1 MTATLVVGNK
11 VGKRVQ
17 QARVK
22 AGLSQVELA
31 AAICVDHKIKMER
44 ATISHIE
51 SGQRAVKDKEVVA
64 LCEAL
69 SVSPNWLFDY
79 KP

>member
-1 MTATLVVGNK
+1 MAVVLVKGNAI
-11 VGKRVQ
+11 GGRIQ

-31 AAICVDHKIKMER
+31 AAMCVDHKIKMQR

-51 SGQRAVKDKEVVA
+51 SGDRAV
-64 LCEAL
+64 
-69 SVSPNWLFDY
+69 
-79 KP
+79 